1 MSDVDSLD
9 FIPSMKSIENIK
21 FWNLKDGDMNYL
33 FDAPTLKKVDFHPMK
48 NYTHKKDEINN
59 IIGK

>member
-1 MSDVDSLD
+1 
-9 FIPSMKSIENIK
+9 
-21 FWNLKDGDMNYL
+21 MNFL

-48 NYTHKKDEINN
+48 KNYTHKKDEINN